1 MKLNNE
7 IKEQEESSTI
17 KPQTKNQKSR
27 KAKQKESEDHKSY
40 DKKETVKQI
49 SMSGILVGMAIL
61 MGKFAHFNAWGG
73 GVYLLSVIV
82 FLFPLFLRLPYAILA
97 ATLSGFCTDAWTGW
111 IQNSWITVIAYGGAV
126 LIIWLFKTWKFPL
139 SFCVGVVFASTYLV
153 VVYLLLEWVAIDKAY
168 AVGSVIA
175 NVIQMS
181 VCIPIIWILY
191 FPMKTV
197 AKTIKI

>member
-7 IKEQEESSTI
+7 IKEPKKTSDI
-17 KPQTKNQKSR
+17 KEQSK
-27 KAKQKESEDHKSY
+27 KQKPKKQNEEYKSY

-61 MGKFAHFNAWGG
+61 VGKFAHFNAWGG

-97 ATLSGFCTDAWTGW
+97 ATLSGFCTDALTGW
-111 IQNSWITVIAYGGAV
+111 IQNSWITIIAYGGAV

-139 SFCVGVVFASTYLV
+139 SFYVGVVIASIYLV
-153 VVYLLLEWVAIDKAY
+153 VMYLLLEWMAIDKAY
-168 AVGSVIA
+168 AVGSAIA
-175 NVIQMS
+175 NIIQMS